1 MPSLGIV
8 ALANRVVTTDC
19 DETRPGE
26 PLWPLGHAAVSSGGI
41 ACPLMAAMR
50 ACRWADTVA
59 AAK

>member
-8 ALANRVVTTDC
+8 ALGNRVVTTDC

-41 ACPLMAAMR
+41 ACPLR
-50 ACRWADTVA
+50 PR
-59 AAK
+59 

>member
-26 PLWPLGHAAVSSGGI
+26 PLCYWVVPLSARAA
-41 ACPLMAAMR
+41 
-50 ACRWADTVA
+50 
-59 AAK
+59 